1 MCLRQSICGWSSV
14 IDDGAAIAET
24 AVHEAPGFQD
34 RAVAAT
40 KAAVKTVL
48 NVGCGYAL
56 RRGLHPT
63 FLGPEWRE
71 VRLDI
76 NPAVQPD
83 LLCSITDMGPVGDG
97 TVDAVWSSHN
107 LEHLHRHEVPI
118 ALAEFMRVLRPGGRL
133 LLTLPDLQS
142 VAELV
147 VKDQLETEAYLSR
160 SGPITP
166 LDMIF
171 GHGASLARG
180 DRYMA
185 HKCGFTM
192 TTLQTLL
199 EEARFAGVRVW
210 RGKSFDIWATGN
222 KLGV

>member
-1 MCLRQSICGWSSV
+1 MWSNVVDNAAVVAGTAVDEASGFV
-14 IDDGAAIAET
+14 DPAATGAAT
-24 AVHEAPGFQD
+24 
-34 RAVAAT
+34 R
-40 KAAVKTVL
+40 TVL
-48 NVGCGYAL
+48 NVGCGYPL
-56 RRGLHPT
+56 RRRLHPS
-63 FLGPEWRE
+63 FHGPEWRE

-83 LLCSITDMGPVGDG
+83 VLCSITDMSPVENES
-97 TVDAVWSSHN
+97 VDAIWSSHN

-118 ALAEFMRVLRPGGRL
+118 ALGEFVRVLRPGGRL

-147 VKDQLETEAYLSR
+147 VKDQLEAEAYTSP

-180 DRYMA
+180 IVIMA
-185 HKCGFTM
+185 HKCGFTV
-192 TTLQTLL
+192 TII
-199 EEARFAGVRVW
+199 AGIVGGGWVSGGEGLAWEVVRY
-210 RGKSFDIWATGN
+210 
-222 KLGV
+222 LGDGV

>member
-1 MCLRQSICGWSSV
+1 VADDSAV
-14 IDDGAAIAET
+14 IAGT
-24 AVHEAPGFQD
+24 AVGEASGFVD
-34 RAVAAT
+34 PVASAAEAAT
-40 KAAVKTVL
+40 RTVL

-56 RRGLHPT
+56 RRRLHPS
-63 FLGPEWRE
+63 FHGPEWRE

-83 LLCSITDMGPVGDG
+83 VLCSITDMGPVADG
-97 TVDAVWSSHN
+97 TVDAIWSSHN

-118 ALAEFMRVLRPGGRL
+118 ALGEFLRVLRPGGRL

-147 VKDQLETEAYLSR
+147 VKDQLEAEAYMSR

-166 LDMIF
+166 LDMMF

-192 TTLQTLL
+192 TTLRGLL
-199 EEARFAGVRVW
+199 ERAGFAEVEVW
-210 RGKSFDIWATGN
+210 RGKSFDLWATAH
-222 KLGV
+222 KRGV

>member
-1 MCLRQSICGWSSV
+1 VADSSAV
-14 IDDGAAIAET
+14 TPGAALDGASGFVDT
-24 AVHEAPGFQD
+24 ATG
-34 RAVAAT
+34 AT
-40 KAAVKTVL
+40 KAAARTVL
-48 NVGCGYAL
+48 NVGCGYPL
-56 RRGLHPT
+56 RRRLHSS
-63 FLGPEWRE
+63 FDGPEWRE

-83 LLCSITDMGPVGDG
+83 VLCSITDMSPVKDAS
-97 TVDAVWSSHN
+97 VDAIWSSHN
-107 LEHLHRHEVPI
+107 LEHLHRHEVPL
-118 ALAEFMRVLRPGGRL
+118 ALGEFVRVLRPSGRL

-147 VKDQLETEAYLSR
+147 VKDQLEAEAYTSP

-185 HKCGFTM
+185 HKCGFTV
-192 TTLQTLL
+192 TTLRGLL
-199 EEARFAGVRVW
+199 EAAGFGAVKVW
-210 RGKSFDIWATGN
+210 HGKPFDIWATGS
-222 KLGV
+222 KRGA